1 MTDAGV
7 RKHCQNEKEISTAT
21 SNRQRPTILLA
32 DDESAVLDGVQRLLE
47 GEFHVVG
54 TAQDGQSLLA
64 AARKPGPDGIVADI
78 SMPILNGFQAARQL
92 KAASPSM
99 KIIFLTVHEDLS
111 FVTEARGSGVD
122 GYVIKRSAAQDLV
135 PAIRA
140 VLQGSLYVSPAIQ
153 Q

>member
-1 MTDAGV
+1 M
-7 RKHCQNEKEISTAT
+7 
-21 SNRQRPTILLA
+21 
-32 DDESAVLDGVQRLLE
+32 LDGVRRLLE
-47 GEFHVVG
+47 DEFQVVG

-64 AARKPGPDGIVADI
+64 AARTLAPDVIIADI

-92 KAASPSM
+92 KAASPSI
-99 KIIFLTVHEDLS
+99 KIIFLTVHEEWS
-111 FVTEARGSGVD
+111 VVTEARGIGVD

-140 VLQGSLYVSPAIQ
+140 VLQGIPYVSPAIQ